1 MHPLIPAPLAPYSS
15 LCDVDDGRYD
25 IGMDVNSPR
34 PPVHYNVR
42 MSTRDAGN
50 NQADGADAIDRLLET
65 WEREWPGLD
74 VSPLGVI
81 SRINRASRLLTD
93 LIDDTVGEHGLPGWG
108 YRLLATLRQ
117 SPNRQLTPTALAR
130 AVMVTSG
137 AMTKQLDRLEDAN
150 LLYRMPDPDDRR
162 GILIGLTPRG
172 RELIDQVILAHIAH
186 EHDLLAGLTPDERDT
201 LAALLRKLL
210 LSLGDAPEPDRG

>member
-1 MHPLIPAPLAPYSS
+1 MGGMTLRM
-15 LCDVDDGRYD
+15 DVD
-25 IGMDVNSPR
+25 SPR

-42 MSTRDAGN
+42 MNTRDAGN
-50 NQADGADAIDRLLET
+50 NKAGGTDAVDRLLEM
-65 WEREWPGLD
+65 WEREWPGRD

-93 LIDDTVGEHGLPGWG
+93 RIDDTVGEHGLPGWG
-108 YRLLATLRQ
+108 YRLLATLRHAPSQ
-117 SPNRQLTPTALAR
+117 QITPTALAR

-137 AMTKQLDRLEDAN
+137 AMTKQLDRLEDAG

-172 RELIDQVILAHIAH
+172 RELIDRVILAHIAH
-186 EHDLLAGLTPDERDT
+186 EHDLLAGLAPDERDT

-210 LSLGDAPEPDRG
+210 LSIGDTAEPNRQ